1 MYKNGER
8 MMSWIVNIDNV
19 EKHPDADV
27 LDICTV
33 GGWKCITKRGEFQK
47 DQKAVYIS
55 IDSWVPHTL
64 APFLSKGNEPRE
76 YNGVKGEKLRTLKL
90 RGKISQGLLLPVSVV
105 VQDGVNGEE
114 FPFIEGSDVSEILGI
129 QKWEQPIDGKL
140 SGEIKSSFP
149 SFIPKTDQ
157 ERVQNLKN
165 QLAIFQVNNLLFEIT
180 EKLDG
185 SSCTIYYY
193 NGEIG
198 VCSRNLELKEDKDNV
213 FWFVA
218 KKQKL
223 IDILSSLKRNI
234 ALQGEVIGPKIQGNL
249 YGVNEPMFFLYDI
262 FDIDKGEYLPMEERW
277 NFSAENNIYH
287 VPVLGKNEPIV
298 GNMDDIISSAAGYS
312 ILNIKAQR
320 EGVVYKSVCDPS
332 NIHFK
337 AISNIFLLK
346 QK

>member
-8 MMSWIVNIDNV
+8 MMAWVAKIDHV
-19 EKHPDADV
+19 EKHPEADT

-33 GGWKCITKRGEFQK
+33 GGWKCITKLNQYKKG
-47 DQKAVYIS
+47 DSVVYVS

-64 APFLSKGNEPRE
+64 APFLSSNNEPKE
-76 YNGVKGEKLRTLKL
+76 YNGVKGERLRTIKLRK
-90 RGKISQGLLLPVSVV
+90 RISQGLLLPTSVL

-129 QKWEQPIDGKL
+129 QKWEPPVDVNL
-140 SGEIKSSFP
+140 SGEIKASFP

-165 QLAIFQVNNLLFEIT
+165 EIVDYKSKNLLFEVT

-193 NGEIG
+193 DGKIG
-198 VCSRNLELKEDKDNV
+198 VCSRNLELKEGDDNA

-218 KKQKL
+218 KNQEL
-223 IDILSSLKRNI
+223 IDILTKTDRNI
-234 ALQGEVIGPKIQGNL
+234 ALQGEVIGPKIQGNP
-249 YGVNEPMFFLYDI
+249 YNKSEPTFFLYDI
-262 FDIDKGEYLPMEERW
+262 FDIDKQEYFTFKERAL
-277 NFSAENNIYH
+277 FSAQNGIFH
-287 VPVLGKNEPIV
+287 VPVLETDQPLPSDKI
-298 GNMDDIISSAAGYS
+298 DDILLLAEGNS
-312 ILNIKAQR
+312 ILNVKATR
-320 EGVVYKSVCDPS
+320 EGVVYKCASNP

-337 AISNIFLLK
+337 SISNTFLLK
-346 QK
+346 S

>member
-8 MMSWIVNIDNV
+8 MMAWIVKIDDV
-19 EKHPDADV
+19 EKHSNADA

-33 GGWKCITKRGEFQK
+33 GGWKCITKRDEFQK
-47 DQKAVYIS
+47 GEMAVYIS

-64 APFLSKGNEPRE
+64 APFLSKGKEPRE
-76 YNGVKGEKLRTLKL
+76 YNGVKGEKLRTVNL

-105 VQDGVNGEE
+105 VQNGVNGEE

-129 QKWEQPIDGKL
+129 QKWEPRIDGRL
-140 SGEIKSSFP
+140 SGQVKSSFP

-165 QLAIFQVNNLLFEIT
+165 ELAIFQVNNLLFEIT

-198 VCSRNLELKEDKDNV
+198 VCSRNLELQDDGNNV
-213 FWFVA
+213 FWHVA

-223 IDILSSLKRNI
+223 IDVLSNLKCNI

-249 YGVNEPMFFLYDI
+249 YGATEPMFFLYDI
-262 FDIDKGEYLPMEERW
+262 FDIDNRKYLPMEERW
-277 NFSAENNIYH
+277 NFSTEHNINH

-337 AISNIFLLK
+337 AISNTFLLK
-346 QK
+346 QN